1 MSKIKIDVEIIKDLP
16 VDELNAYID
25 NTVYNIARVTLD
37 FTGPHIP
44 NSIVPPH
51 GGTMERAIASYGV
64 KGSNKEYT
72 LGDNVTDYSQ
82 TVWNYPQNGTN
93 WTNPRSYSKWF
104 ITEFKNQ
111 KDVIVNK
118 AVTSAKKGYKI

>member
-1 MSKIKIDVEIIKDLP
+1 MSKIKIDVEIVKNLP
-16 VDELNAYID
+16 INELNAYID

-44 NSIVPPH
+44 HLS
-51 GGTMERAIASYGV
+51 GDMERAIASYGV
-64 KGSNKEYT
+64 QGSNKEYT
-72 LGDNVTDYSQ
+72 LGDNITNYSQ
-82 TVWNYPQNGTN
+82 IVWNYPQNRTN

-111 KDVIVNK
+111 KDVIVNR

>member
-44 NSIVPPH
+44 HLS
-51 GGTMERAIASYGV
+51 GDMERAIASYGV
-64 KGSNKEYT
+64 QGSNKEYT
-72 LGDNVTDYSQ
+72 LGDNITDYSQ
-82 TVWNYPQNGTN
+82 IVWNYPQNKTN

-111 KDVIVNK
+111 KDVIVNR

>member
-44 NSIVPPH
+44 HLS
-51 GGTMERAIASYGV
+51 GDMERAIASYGV
-64 KGSNKEYT
+64 QGSNKEYT
-72 LGDNVTDYSQ
+72 LGDNITDYSQ
-82 TVWNYPQNGTN
+82 YVWNYPQNRTN

-111 KDVIVNK
+111 KDVIVNR

>member
-44 NSIVPPH
+44 HLS
-51 GGTMERAIASYGV
+51 GDMERAIASYGV
-64 KGSNKEYT
+64 QGSNKEYT
-72 LGDNVTDYSQ
+72 LGDNITNYSQ
-82 TVWNYPQNGTN
+82 IVWNYPQNRTN

-111 KDVIVNK
+111 KDVIVNR

>member
-44 NSIVPPH
+44 HLS
-51 GGTMERAIASYGV
+51 GDMERAIASYGV
-64 KGSNKEYT
+64 QGSNKEYT
-72 LGDNVTDYSQ
+72 LGDNITDYSQ

-111 KDVIVNK
+111 KDVIVNR